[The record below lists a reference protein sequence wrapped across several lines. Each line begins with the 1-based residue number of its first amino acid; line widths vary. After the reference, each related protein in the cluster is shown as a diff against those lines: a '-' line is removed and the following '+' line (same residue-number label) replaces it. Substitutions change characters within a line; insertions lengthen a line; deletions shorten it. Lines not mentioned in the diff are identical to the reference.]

1 MRADPREARQL
12 SALVKIIWPEH
23 SLEELTKIIIS
34 YMSSENS
41 AVFAEILNGE
51 YAGWRCVPY
60 VMIMW
65 KDAKPVPS
73 DTWKAS
79 VSRRNTVNR
88 ESPENWY
95 PNVSNGHE
103 KKDASNLP
111 VTVS

>member
-1 MRADPREARQL
+1 MVNM
-12 SALVKIIWPEH
+12 LV
-23 SLEELTKIIIS
+23 
-34 YMSSENS
+34 
-41 AVFAEILNGE
+41 
-51 YAGWRCVPY
+51 WRCVPY
-60 VMIMW
+60 IMIMW